1 MNLKNS
7 GMPAAEKPSVLM
19 IAYACDPK
27 GIGEYWLGWGWAE
40 QAARA
45 YQVTL
50 ITTLHCPESVT
61 ESARACG
68 INVHFVGLPEWVR
81 SVIGSLKGGGA
92 WLGRIIWQYRAAN
105 LAEKLHREKPFA
117 LVHQTTF
124 HTFRVPFVASR
135 LNIPAVW
142 GPVAGG
148 EYVPE
153 GFASYV
159 GGGRFLTLKRKAL
172 NRLCLQLPP
181 VKRSL
186 RRASTI
192 FVSNHTT
199 LGFLPVDIQSKCVVV
214 PPNSLRPDDERP
226 ITSPPMPRTKNGS
239 DKFRLLS
246 IGYCFPTRSMR
257 LAFEAL
263 IQSGI
268 KDYEFFIVGEGPAL
282 EDWKRTA
289 ASLGLTGKVTFT
301 GKVPYKE
308 AQGYYETCD
317 VLVFPSLKDSGGSSL
332 LEAMSRN
339 LPIVCLDWAG
349 PGEMV
354 DAKSGVKVPVTNPK
368 ETVKGFA
375 EALVRLKDDPELRTA
390 LARAAWLRSQSAFR
404 WEAKFQVLRSCYDRL
419 IKKP

>member
-1 MNLKNS
+1 MNLKNTAT
-7 GMPAAEKPSVLM
+7 PEAEKPSVLM

-40 QAARA
+40 QAAKA

-50 ITTLHCPESVT
+50 ITTLHCPESVV
-61 ESARACG
+61 ESAQACG
-68 INVHFVGLPEWVR
+68 INVHFVGLPKWVR
-81 SVIGSLKGGGA
+81 SIIARLKGGGA
-92 WLGRIIWQYRAAN
+92 WLGRIIWQYRAAS
-105 LAEKLHREKPFA
+105 LAEKLHREKPFG

-135 LNIPAVW
+135 LNIPSVW

-153 GFASYV
+153 GFAPYV
-159 GGGRFLTLKRKAL
+159 GGGRFLTLKRKVL
-172 NRLCLQLPP
+172 NRLCLQWQP

-186 RRASTI
+186 RRSSAI
-192 FVSNHTT
+192 FVSNRTT
-199 LGFLPVDIQSKCVVV
+199 LEFLPRGIQSKCMVV
-214 PPNSLRPDDERP
+214 PPNSLRPQDERP
-226 ITSPPMPRTKNGS
+226 IASLPTPPKRDVSG
-239 DKFRLLS
+239 KFRLLT

-263 IQSGI
+263 IESGM

-282 EDWKRTA
+282 EDWKRSA
-289 ASLGLTGKVTFT
+289 ATLGLEDKVTFT

-308 AQGYYETCD
+308 AQGYYESCD

-339 LPIVCLDWAG
+339 LPIICLDWAG

-354 DAKSGVKVPVTNPK
+354 DAKSGIKIPVTTPK
-368 ETVKGFA
+368 ETVKAFA
-375 EALVRLKDDPELRTA
+375 EGLLRLRNNPELRA
-390 LARAAWLRSQSAFR
+390 SLAQAAWLRSQSAFR
-404 WEAKFQVLRSCYDRL
+404 WEAKFQLLQSCYNRL
-419 IKKP
+419 MRKP